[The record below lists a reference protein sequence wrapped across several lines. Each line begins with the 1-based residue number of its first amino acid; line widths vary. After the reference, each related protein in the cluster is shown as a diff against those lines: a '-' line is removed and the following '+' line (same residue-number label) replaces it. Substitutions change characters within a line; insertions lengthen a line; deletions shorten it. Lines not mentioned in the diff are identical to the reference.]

1 MASSP
6 DRGYAFP
13 TSMRDE
19 PMRSR
24 ALRRAGCVE
33 PLRGSG
39 TDMKQLLCAALAA
52 LATFTG
58 SAMDARYADADG
70 DLVADT
76 PANPA
81 ARVDPST
88 LVFAYTP
95 VEDPAVYAKVWDGFI
110 QHLARATGKRVQFFQ
125 VQGNAAQIEA
135 MRAGRL
141 HVAGFN
147 PGSIPLAVNCA
158 GFVPFAV
165 MATRENRFG
174 YAMELITHPGSGIHR
189 LTDLRGKK
197 IAFTS
202 ETSNS
207 GFKAASLLLRDKFDM
222 KAGRD
227 YQPVFSGKH
236 DNSILG
242 VANGHYPAAAIADF
256 VRLGMERR
264 GLVKPGQTVVLY
276 TSESFPTI
284 AYGHAHN
291 LTPELATKV
300 RQAFFSFDWRG
311 SALAGEFGRGDPPL
325 EKFLTVSYRETWRI
339 VREIDQAMGVSH
351 ACR

>member
-1 MASSP
+1 MASTP
-6 DRGYAFP
+6 DRGYAFLP
-13 TSMRDE
+13 SMRNE
-19 PMRSR
+19 PMRPRVPRSSWCI
-24 ALRRAGCVE
+24 GH
-33 PLRGSG
+33 LRGSW
-39 TDMKQLLCAALAA
+39 TDMKQLLCAVMAVF
-52 LATFTG
+52 ATFTG
-58 SAMDARYADADG
+58 NAMDARYTDADG
-70 DLVADT
+70 DLVADA
-76 PANPA
+76 PGSSA
-81 ARVDPST
+81 ARVDPPT

-110 QHLARATGKRVQFFQ
+110 QHLGRVTGKRVQFFQ

-165 MATRENRFG
+165 MATREDRFG
-174 YAMELITHPGSGIHR
+174 YAMELITHPGSGIVK
-189 LTDLRGKK
+189 LADIRGKK

-242 VANGHYPAAAIADF
+242 VANGHYPTAAIADF

-291 LTPELATKV
+291 LAPELAAKV

-311 SALAGEFGRGDPPL
+311 SALAGEFGRSDPPL
-325 EKFLTVSYRETWRI
+325 EKFLAVTYRDTWRI